1 MATNKV
7 SYQTNF
13 TGIKYSNNPLA
24 IDINSFST
32 SNNVYLNKY
41 GTLISRPPISALAYP
56 YQVYSHINPKPDHL
70 KLVSTYSLSNGGIVY
85 VIFNT
90 DSKVYTLRYKSP
102 LDVYSAVINSS
113 IASTKDFAL
122 TAYKQYYIMF
132 TINGTRALDTTNAA
146 NSWVALNNIVDVPVT
161 SIQTGN
167 ERLTMPGNQLTSS
180 YKSQYIVK
188 ADSDD
193 TIYNLPVG
201 EIAVVTFPNQTD
213 ITYSMMKADEYTRSR
228 LLSKLNTPANSNTD
242 ALISMAGEKIAI
254 AHDDRVDISLDYG
267 DTFTTIP
274 YPTPGGV
281 DYKNTASI
289 SDDGLCFFY
298 VHTNGVYR
306 YEIGIDNW
314 TLIEPTTTHAYS
326 LADDEWLYTSL
337 SIERELTGVDINST
351 TTGANYCQFINAEK
365 FAFML
370 AHYRPATED
379 WISVLYIKGTNITN
393 WFNQGLRSNTS
404 LLNSIATQAG
414 TPIDIIGSNLTIWS
428 ANPYLNKKLIKIVDN
443 NTVVY
448 YSKRAS
454 DASVGIILK
463 AMPTHVYRNDPSSVY
478 NTHIVN
484 NYATVKVHTLSTVI
498 DHELNGINTIVA
510 DQIEVLLSAKYWLP
524 IKYTLNYIEETQSIS
539 ADSWKVYTISFTVS
553 QLAVTNDLD
562 PLITTAINNSMILHT
577 LDANKYLGYGKLLVT
592 DNTNTLIEE
601 YVLPLITTS
610 NTKVIVSGPNFIVYD
625 TMTNSWYT
633 NISKQAVLT
642 YTYISSAPFTQVP
655 TAVYDDQHLWLAM
668 NKTLWIGYLIDNKL
682 SIPAINNNVF
692 SKQITA
698 ICPISPTS
706 KAIFFNDSVSL
717 CDEVVLSD
725 NTLAWQY
732 HSLKFSVGVRQG
744 DTVITTN
751 DGKLTL
757 FPTKYGLAALTYQLD
772 IAATEQAITYL
783 TDDIKSMWAEFYTAS
798 STIKMLH
805 HNTQLILANG
815 TNKVL
820 IFDFRTN
827 GWYPLT
833 FPAKVNI
840 SKIQPSLANH
850 EILELQPADAPIT
863 SLTGLY
869 QLKKEHDELYSLVP
883 YKDLSTAIIPWS
895 LTSQLL
901 LLDAP
906 NNYKNITQL
915 IIDQV
920 DSSTLSQ
927 SAYLTTLLFRQHGNL
942 TKPAIELVY
951 SIDTFAKI
959 IKKVNW
965 WKVLGIKWQLSSD
978 DKSSYPTQLRLY
990 NFSITYDISYE
1001 VK

>member
-56 YQVYSHINPKPDHL
+56 YQVYSDINPKPDHL

-90 DSKVYTLRYKSP
+90 NTELYTLRYKSP
-102 LDVYSAVINSS
+102 LDAYSAVINSTS

-132 TINGTRALDTTNAA
+132 TVNGTRALDTTSAS
-146 NSWVALNNIVDVPVT
+146 NSWVALSTIVDVPVT

-167 ERLTMPGNQLTSS
+167 ERLTIPGNQLTSS

-201 EIAVVTFPNQTD
+201 ETAVVTFPNQTD
-213 ITYSMMKADEYTRSR
+213 VTYSMAKADEYTRSR
-228 LLSKLNTPANSNTD
+228 LLSKLNTPANSSTD
-242 ALISMAGEKIAI
+242 VLISMAGEKIAI

-314 TLIEPTTTHAYS
+314 MLFEPVLDYTVTPQSPFELAYLERPVTGLPITTAMQ
-326 LADDEWLYTSL
+326 
-337 SIERELTGVDINST
+337 
-351 TTGANYCQFINAEK
+351 GANYCHFINAER
-365 FAFML
+365 FAFAL
-370 AHYRPATED
+370 AYYDSTIDRWYA
-379 WISVLYIKGTNITN
+379 VFYVKGTN
-393 WFNQGLRSNTS
+393 LSNLFDNNLVS
-404 LLNSIATQAG
+404 RPDVLNSFAKIDGTNFGLIGEASTIALWKQSPYINKNRLRILDADTIVAYWYYNAATHAMFIKKAPTHLYQSISMSMASQTIDYLAIATDTLKHATYG
-414 TPIDIIGSNLTIWS
+414 
-428 ANPYLNKKLIKIVDN
+428 
-443 NTVVY
+443 Y
-448 YSKRAS
+448 YVTKVLPA
-454 DASVGIILK
+454 D
-463 AMPTHVYRNDPSSVY
+463 TN
-478 NTHIVN
+478 
-484 NYATVKVHTLSTVI
+484 TVKVLLQNKAWCTIKYNLTYSEVEGELLNTYTFVFSSTETYLPLTGVP
-498 DHELNGINTIVA
+498 ELDTESHNYYLPLFYIKPNIYLANNKILILDETYTA
-510 DQIEVLLSAKYWLP
+510 TDSYTLP
-524 IKYTLNYIEETQSIS
+524 IPESIVG
-539 ADSWKVYTISFTVS
+539 D
-553 QLAVTNDLD
+553 
-562 PLITTAINNSMILHT
+562 
-577 LDANKYLGYGKLLVT
+577 
-592 DNTNTLIEE
+592 
-601 YVLPLITTS
+601 
-610 NTKVIVSGPNFIVYD
+610 KVISSGPYYIIFNE
-625 TMTNSWYT
+625 TTNSWYT
-633 NISKQAVLT
+633 NISKQAILT
-642 YTYISSAPFTQVP
+642 YTYLSSAEFTDVP
-655 TAVYDDQHLWLAM
+655 SAVYDDQHLWLAM

-717 CDEVVLSD
+717 CDELVLSD

-783 TDDIKSMWAEFYTAS
+783 TDDIKSMWAEFYTTS

-850 EILELQPADAPIT
+850 EILELQPVDAPIT

-869 QLKKEHDELYSLVP
+869 QLKKEHDELYSYLVP